1 MEKKYLMMYNKFKL
15 YNLQLLPKNQRVL
28 ASRKGKYK
36 EGSWLRV
43 EFFSPTEA

>member
-1 MEKKYLMMYNKFKL
+1 MEKRYLMMYNKFKL
-15 YNLQLLPKNQRVL
+15 YNLQLLPKHRRVL

-36 EGSWLRV
+36 EGSKLQL